1 MFSGVGKTADEL
13 RLALRSGILLF
24 NVESEGELE
33 LLAACAAELRKV
45 ADIALRV
52 NPDVPAETHPYISTG
67 LREHK
72 FGVPI
77 SSARELCRRAAQH
90 KYLRVAGVSLH
101 IGSQISDVTPF
112 HLAMERAV
120 DLALELIADGH
131 KIRFIDA
138 GGGLGISYNSSAPV
152 EFNELAHRY
161 EEAITEPLLRMKKP
175 IPHLL
180 LEPGRS
186 IIAPAG
192 ALVTRVLYLKRNG
205 NKRFTIVDAAM
216 NDLIRPSLYQARHE
230 ITPVNLIKGR
240 SEHVQSDIAGPVCE
254 SGDFLARDAILPTV
268 TQGENLC
275 VLDAGA
281 YGMSLASNYNSRP
294 RAAEVLV
301 EGTRAR
307 LIRRRETIKDLLAT
321 GGRLLMTDLKAL
333 AYEFLHEAQETLKS
347 DGYLNPTAIV
357 ITPDENLIF
366 DIEFETEEER
376 DEIYSEMMD
385 VAQQKNASAIIT
397 VNDVFPDDSV
407 GAPVQ
412 LQGEG
417 WGQLA
422 EAPTEAILI
431 TVSGSGF
438 DTWSLI
444 CPYFRRDDRI
454 NFHPA
459 REIRNPGGEVEL
471 LGDWTGKAGAA

>member
-1 MFSGVGKTADEL
+1 MFTRLPGFTYKNGELHCDRLGINKLAKKFGTPLYLYSATAIRERYRVLEGAFHHVKHTLCYSVKANSNLSILRLLAGMGAGFDIVSGGELERVRRAHKKSLSKVVFSGVGKTVDEL
-13 RLALRSGILLF
+13 RLALRSGIMLF

-152 EFNELAHRY
+152 DFTDLAHRY
-161 EEAITEPLLRMKKP
+161 EEAVTEPLLRMKKP
-175 IPHLL
+175 VPHLL

-192 ALVTRVLYLKRNG
+192 ALITRVLYLKRNG

-230 ITPVNLIKGR
+230 ITPVNLVKGR
-240 SEHVQSDIAGPVCE
+240 NERVQSDIAGPVCE
-254 SGDFLARDAILPTV
+254 SGDFLARDAMLPAV
-268 TQGENLC
+268 EQGENLC

-301 EGTRAR
+301 DGARAR
-307 LIRRRETIKDLLAT
+307 LIRRRETIKDLLQQ
-321 GGRLLMTDLKAL
+321 
-333 AYEFLHEAQETLKS
+333 EAVCL
-347 DGYLNPTAIV
+347 
-357 ITPDENLIF
+357 
-366 DIEFETEEER
+366 
-376 DEIYSEMMD
+376 
-385 VAQQKNASAIIT
+385 
-397 VNDVFPDDSV
+397 
-407 GAPVQ
+407 
-412 LQGEG
+412 
-417 WGQLA
+417 
-422 EAPTEAILI
+422 
-431 TVSGSGF
+431 
-438 DTWSLI
+438 
-444 CPYFRRDDRI
+444 
-454 NFHPA
+454 
-459 REIRNPGGEVEL
+459 
-471 LGDWTGKAGAA
+471 